1 MTPTT
6 GAGVVIVGASL
17 AGLTTAEGL
26 RSEGYAGPI
35 TLVGEEDR
43 MPYSRPPL
51 SKQVLAG
58 TWGIDRATM
67 SEAEQLESLGV
78 RHLRAHRA
86 TAVDV
91 ADRTVTVGGVP
102 LPFEHLVA
110 ATGVTARRLPNAHG
124 VRGIHS
130 LRTAMDSLALQRD
143 LGGASRDAGQV
154 VVVGTGVLGFE
165 IASAV
170 HSAGHQVTL
179 IGRSAKARF
188 GQTGGHLSAMIAALV
203 RENGVRMH
211 VGVDVDE
218 IESRDADGHNTV
230 RALRL
235 SDGSVVPAD
244 VVVAAIG
251 CTPAVDWLAGTGI
264 DISDGV
270 LCDANGVAAPGI
282 YAVGDVARWLDPV
295 TGDARRVE
303 HQATAIEQAHAVAR
317 LIVTGEPTA
326 PIVPFFWSELFGNRI
341 LVHGRLDPKLPLTV
355 LAGDPAERR
364 FVAATLWRGQ
374 PAGLVGWNMPR
385 EFRQERARLVH
396 QVAGRDT
403 PPSFEA
409 TQTVKDEAIVKDKRI
424 VKEGLVA

>member
-1 MTPTT
+1 MNKTS

-26 RSEGYAGPI
+26 RSEGYAGPL

-43 MPYSRPPL
+43 MPYNRPPL

-58 TWGIDRATM
+58 TWGIDQTTM
-67 SEAEQLESLGV
+67 SEADQLERLGV
-78 RHLRAHRA
+78 QHLRAHRA

-91 ADRTVTVGGVP
+91 AARTVTVGGVAE
-102 LPFEHLVA
+102 PFEHLVA
-110 ATGVTARRLPNAHG
+110 ATGVTARRLLNSHG

-130 LRTAMDSLALQRD
+130 LRTADDALALQQD
-143 LGGASRDAGQV
+143 LGDAGQV
-154 VVVGTGVLGFE
+154 AVQVAVVGAGVLGCE

-170 HSAGHQVTL
+170 RSAGHHVTL

-188 GQTGGHLSAMIAALV
+188 GQTGGHLSAMIAELL
-203 RENGVRMH
+203 RENGVRMR

-218 IESRDADGHNTV
+218 IESRDADGHKTV
-230 RALRL
+230 SALRL

-244 VVVAAIG
+244 VVVVAIG
-251 CTPAVDWLAGTGI
+251 CSPAVDWLAGTGI

-270 LCDANGVAAPGI
+270 LCDANGVAAPNI

-295 TGDARRVE
+295 TGEARRVE

-317 LIVTGEPTA
+317 LIVTGERTA
-326 PIVPFFWSELFGNRI
+326 PIVPLFWSELFGNRI
-341 LVHGRLDPKLPLTV
+341 LVHGRLDPNLPLTV

-364 FVAATLWRGQ
+364 FVAATILRGQ
-374 PAGLVGWNMPR
+374 PTGLVGWNMPR
-385 EFRQERARLVH
+385 EFRQERARLVQH
-396 QVAGRDT
+396 VVQQPV
-403 PPSFEA
+403 EA
-409 TQTVKDEAIVKDKRI
+409 TEAVKGSEI
-424 VKEGLVA
+424 VKEGMVA

>member
-1 MTPTT
+1 MTETT
-6 GAGVVIVGASL
+6 GAGAVIIGASL

-58 TWGIDRATM
+58 TWGIDQTTM

-91 ADRTVTVGGVP
+91 AARTVTVNGIP

-110 ATGVTARRLPNAHG
+110 ATGLVARRLPNAHG

-130 LRTAMDSLALQRD
+130 LRTAPDALALRRA
-143 LGGASRDAGQV
+143 LNDAGSDAGRGAGRV
-154 VVVGTGVLGFE
+154 AVVGTGVLGCE
-165 IASAV
+165 IASAA
-170 HSAGHQVTL
+170 HSAGHAVTL

-188 GQTGGHLSAMIAALV
+188 DQTGGHLSGMIAGLLH
-203 RENGVRMH
+203 ENGVRMCMGADV
-211 VGVDVDE
+211 VGITSRDVDG
-218 IESRDADGHNTV
+218 RNTV
-230 RALRL
+230 SSLCL
-235 SDGSVVPAD
+235 SDGSVLPAD

-251 CTPAVDWLAGTGI
+251 CSPAVDWLAGAGI

-317 LIVTGEPTA
+317 HIVTGEPSA
-326 PIVPFFWSELFGNRI
+326 PIISFFWSELFGNRI
-341 LVHGRLDPKLPLTV
+341 LVHGRLDPNLPLTI

-364 FVAATLWRGQ
+364 FVAATVWRGQ
-374 PAGLVGWNMPR
+374 PTGLVGWNMPR
-385 EFRQERARLVH
+385 EFRQERARLVPH
-396 QVAGRDT
+396 LMKQRA
-403 PPSFEA
+403 EA
-409 TQTVKDEAIVKDKRI
+409 TEIVK
-424 VKEGLVA
+424 GPLVA